1 MPTPSIGL
9 IGVTV
14 ASILSIVLSIFSII
28 DLDDSKVEHTYKTIW
43 RGGQTLLT
51 LAKAGFWFFVWFI
64 IFKNKDSVLYQ
75 NTGYQK
81 SIFLFGITSAI
92 HFAINLGNCFI
103 TYGKGDW
110 VKVVKTIIEILNITL
125 SSFDLICGIL
135 LFGANATGESLDR
148 LEKKSSVFK
157 FIATIKRFGQDI
169 DDGVRG
175 NKQALIERQA
185 KATAAAV
192 NKGTPVQNP
201 TNKAF
206 GERQRRRNN

>member
-1 MPTPSIGL
+1 MATPSIGL

-14 ASILSIVLSIFSII
+14 ASILSFGLSIFSII
-28 DLDDSKVEHTYKTIW
+28 DLKDSKYKTIW

-51 LAKAGFWFFVWFI
+51 LAKAGFWFLVWFV

-103 TYGKGDW
+103 TYGKGVW
-110 VKVVKTIIEILNITL
+110 VKVVQTIIEILNITL
-125 SSFDLICGIL
+125 SSFDLICGIS
-135 LFGANATGESLDR
+135 LFGANATGESLDG

-192 NKGTPVQNP
+192 NKGTPVKKKD
-201 TNKAF
+201 KAF
-206 GERQRRRNN
+206 GER